1 MGLIFVGSTDLL
13 AGHRTSRWLA
23 PLVRWLVPGI
33 SEPALERVQLVVRKA
48 GHIAEYA
55 ILSVL
60 VCRTLTQPA
69 ADGGQGR
76 RLAMILLAAWSW
88 AVVYAVT
95 DEFHQSLV
103 ATRQGSL
110 WDVAIDA
117 VGAGLGALGWWRW
130 PWRRGNN
137 T

>member
-1 MGLIFVGSTDLL
+1 MGLVFLGSTDLM

-23 PLVRWLVPGI
+23 PLVRWLAPGI
-33 SEPALERVQLVVRKA
+33 SGPTLERVQLVVRKA
-48 GHIAEYA
+48 GHICEYA
-55 ILSVL
+55 VLGAL
-60 VCRTLTQPA
+60 VCWALTQSE
-69 ADGGQGR
+69 ADAGPRR
-76 RLAMILLAAWSW
+76 RLAMVLLAAWSW
-88 AVVYAVT
+88 AVIYAVT

-117 VGAGLGALGWWRW
+117 GGAGLGVLGWWRW

-137 T
+137 P